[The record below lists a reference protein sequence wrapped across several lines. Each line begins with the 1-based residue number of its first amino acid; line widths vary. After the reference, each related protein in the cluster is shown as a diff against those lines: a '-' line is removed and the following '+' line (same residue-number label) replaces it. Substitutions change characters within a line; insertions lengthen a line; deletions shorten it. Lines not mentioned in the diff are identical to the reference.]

1 MVNASE
7 VSRFYVA
14 STPFNIAMVA
24 LYGAVIL
31 VGLTG
36 NLMLIA
42 ILWRKRT
49 MRTTT
54 SLLLANVAAADVISL
69 LLCPIPYAVSL
80 TNLHPTG
87 LLGDYI
93 CKIFTGYTTTCVTV
107 SVTYITLVVL
117 AVERYH
123 AIVKPLSGRFRLT
136 RKNAGRAIGI
146 IWVCSI
152 AFSVVPFL
160 KSSYDEEFTR
170 CLDPWTLERS
180 QMSRTLFIVSTSL
193 PGMSTVLFCYCYV
206 RIVVTLYRETPV
218 RSGQV
223 FGNRVDLLTKR
234 RIAKI
239 LVSVTAAFYICY
251 LPFLIFELVVSYV
264 ELQDLMDNYGT
275 FYIVYRIVVF
285 IMYVNSCLNPF
296 FYGFQSSNYRENLK
310 QILRCGGKSKNLV
323 RTPPVAI
330 FRMENDNFVPEFCTK
345 M

>member
-7 VSRFYVA
+7 VSSFYVA

-117 AVERYH
+117 AVEPHH
-123 AIVKPLSGRFRLT
+123 AIVKPLSGRLKRWQSNWDHLGLLHCFF
-136 RKNAGRAIGI
+136 GRPFPEKQLRRR
-146 IWVCSI
+146 VC
-152 AFSVVPFL
+152 
-160 KSSYDEEFTR
+160 K
-170 CLDPWTLERS
+170 
-180 QMSRTLFIVSTSL
+180 MSRS
-193 PGMSTVLFCYCYV
+193 
-206 RIVVTLYRETPV
+206 
-218 RSGQV
+218 
-223 FGNRVDLLTKR
+223 
-234 RIAKI
+234 
-239 LVSVTAAFYICY
+239 
-251 LPFLIFELVVSYV
+251 
-264 ELQDLMDNYGT
+264 MD
-275 FYIVYRIVVF
+275 
-285 IMYVNSCLNPF
+285 
-296 FYGFQSSNYRENLK
+296 
-310 QILRCGGKSKNLV
+310 
-323 RTPPVAI
+323 A
-330 FRMENDNFVPEFCTK
+330 
-345 M
+345 